1 VQEQERR
8 LKEMFNSNET
18 DSKVRDVLE
27 DYFFKKLG
35 QLPFESEDGEDKIYA
50 MIDEMIEDVNCLIW
64 ERTKRINS
72 EVPELLRNEVTDNRE
87 FRYRARL

>member
-1 VQEQERR
+1 MQEQERR

-27 DYFFKKLG
+27 DYFFKKLE

>member
-1 VQEQERR
+1 MQKGVR
-8 LKEMFNSNET
+8 MFNSNET
-18 DSKVRDVLE
+18 DSKIRDVLE
-27 DYFFKKLG
+27 EYFLKKLE

>member
-1 VQEQERR
+1 
-8 LKEMFNSNET
+8 MFDSNET
-18 DSKVRDVLE
+18 DSKIRDVLE
-27 DYFFKKLG
+27 DYFFKKLE
-35 QLPFESEDGEDKIYA
+35 QLPFEDEDGEDKIYA

-72 EVPELLRNEVTDNRE
+72 EVPELLRNEITDSKE